1 MTKIGKSSRQD
12 QWNYINTKH
21 NSEDHGSSSV
31 LANLLKDSNWFTGP
45 AFLTEPEEEEF
56 EQPAMHY
63 LQHPETDVEVCPEV
77 TTYATNVTGELLGS
91 HWFERFFNWKSI
103 TCTTARLIQ
112 KARAFSKTSDSSQK
126 KDELLQARLII
137 LKSAQHDSFKEEIKN
152 LAKAEE
158 V

>member
-1 MTKIGKSSRQD
+1 
-12 QWNYINTKH
+12 
-21 NSEDHGSSSV
+21 
-31 LANLLKDSNWFTGP
+31 
-45 AFLTEPEEEEF
+45 
-56 EQPAMHY
+56 MHD
-63 LQHPETDVEVCPEV
+63 LQHPETDVEVRPEFTIY
-77 TTYATNVTGELLGS
+77 TTTVTGELLGS
-91 HWFERFFNWKSI
+91 HQFKRFSNGKSL
-103 TCTTARLIQ
+103 TRATARLIQ